1 MNISNTIKFFV
12 FGTTLFLS
20 FAYALGQR
28 IVAPSSFMFSNSF
41 DAMKNYFTFYS
52 YYLQNSGGS
61 IFAYQGMNYPFG
73 DSIFFTDQTPLVSLF
88 SKYVVPWIDP
98 IGFYNSFFLCNIFVA
113 GIATFAI
120 GNLFKF
126 HLAVNVVFGLF
137 LAWMNP
143 QVLQLGGAVN
153 LSLSAVYIGSIY
165 LFIRDWRNVNSE
177 RNDIPLQI
185 LNLPILITILVS
197 ALIHLYYPVILLV
210 FLGTG
215 YLYGGIFQR
224 RKEFFFSGFLTCSA
238 AIVLVFALLYFADGY
253 LPIRPSSSQGYDLEA
268 WSGNTR
274 DWFSSY
280 LFLDLP
286 SFYKQT
292 DWSRDTIIFLGS
304 GFVPAIL
311 LTGIVFLLK
320 RSRKTKAAVAGELAP
335 LLFGAII
342 CYFVSLGPT
351 VDIFNGSVRLP
362 NLFNPFYYLSFI
374 TDYVTHFRFTV
385 RFGLPVFYTFT
396 LTLFY
401 FMNQML
407 KSGKFSGV
415 LHYLVFLI
423 LGIYLFDALQAM
435 HFAKNDFTSENVL
448 AEEELERIPEFDTNR
463 FDAILPLPYY
473 HVGSETKGF
482 IIDDKDEWSRK
493 TYQLSIKNRLPLMS
507 SKMSRTPL
515 IFTKEQF
522 DLLRDSPSKEMM
534 TLLKGKHILV
544 AHNHSLSPKLMYGY
558 PADDVLRGQ
567 SSFINKLADHFLF
580 EQDEICY
587 FNWEI
592 K

>member
-12 FGTTLFLS
+12 FGTALFLS

-73 DSIFFTDQTPLVSLF
+73 DYIFFTDQTPLVSLL
-88 SKYVVPWIDP
+88 SKYLVPWTDP
-98 IGFYNSFFLCNIFVA
+98 IGFYNSFFLWNIFVA
-113 GIATFAI
+113 GIVAFAI

-126 HLAVNVVFGLF
+126 HWAVNVVFGLF

-153 LSLSAVYIGSIY
+153 LSLSTIYIGVIY
-165 LFIRDWRNVNSE
+165 LFITHFRNAQ
-177 RNDIPLQI
+177 RNTNGLKIPDVTVVIAVVL
-185 LNLPILITILVS
+185 S
-197 ALIHLYYPVILLV
+197 AMIHLYYPVILLI
-210 FLGTG
+210 FLSSG
-215 YLYGGIFQR
+215 YLFCGVFQR
-224 RKEFFFSGFLTCSA
+224 RWKFFFSGFFTCA
-238 AIVLVFALLYFADGY
+238 LATFLVCALLYLADAYLQMRPASSLGY
-253 LPIRPSSSQGYDLEA
+253 GLNE

-274 DWFSSY
+274 DWLTSY

-292 DWSRDTIIFLGS
+292 GWNRDTILFMGS
-304 GFVPAIL
+304 GFTLAIL
-311 LTGIVFLLK
+311 TIGIYFYLK
-320 RSRKTKAAVAGELAP
+320 RGQKEAVIKSSVLAP

-342 CYFVSLGPT
+342 VYCVSLGPT
-351 VDIFNGSVRLP
+351 FDIFNGSVRLP
-362 NLFNPFYYLSFI
+362 NLFNPFYYLLFI
-374 TDYVTHFRFTV
+374 TDYVTHFRFTG
-385 RFGLPVFYTFT
+385 RFGVPFFYCIT
-396 LTLFY
+396 LVLFY
-401 FMNQML
+401 FMNQIVI
-407 KSGKFSGV
+407 SGRGRSTYR
-415 LHYLVFLI
+415 YLVFLV
-423 LGIYLFDALQAM
+423 LAIYLFDVIQAV
-435 HFAKNDFTSENVL
+435 HFVKNDFKSENVFTDK
-448 AEEELERIPEFDTNR
+448 ELERIPEFDQAH

-482 IIDDKDEWSRK
+482 IIDDNDQWSRK
-493 TYQLSIKNRLPLMS
+493 TYQLAIKNKLPLMS

-580 EQDEICY
+580 EQDKICY